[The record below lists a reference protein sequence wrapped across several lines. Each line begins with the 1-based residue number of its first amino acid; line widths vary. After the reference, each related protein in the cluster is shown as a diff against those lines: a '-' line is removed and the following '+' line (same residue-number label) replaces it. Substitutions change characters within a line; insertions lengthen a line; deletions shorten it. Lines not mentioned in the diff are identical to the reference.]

1 MASFIISFNRVLHPI
16 ILKYLDEYRQVKIE
30 KLAPGR
36 YASIFLLLLSDT
48 SPKSTAKALFQAI
61 IHKLHNAIDQLKR
74 SILAVQIPRV
84 PVLQVQIFNR
94 NAKNS
99 QPAWKQLPHNSPT
112 HKPQYKKKNPYII
125 NWKKNMLHTTP
136 QTLPTSKD
144 ADIHQ
149 VASESLFSVCRLTR
163 HQHACLQEL
172 GRSWTPRN
180 PKS

>member
-1 MASFIISFNRVLHPI
+1 MCLYVSNLFSKKNLAAFRVWWRTMMVNDGLWMLMASFIISFNRVLHPI

-36 YASIFLLLLSDT
+36 YASIFLLLLSDN

-112 HKPQYKKKNPYII
+112 HKPQYKKNRK
-125 NWKKNMLHTTP
+125 
-136 QTLPTSKD
+136 
-144 ADIHQ
+144 
-149 VASESLFSVCRLTR
+149 
-163 HQHACLQEL
+163 
-172 GRSWTPRN
+172 
-180 PKS
+180 

>member
-112 HKPQYKKKNPYII
+112 HKPQYKKKILTLSIGKKICYI
-125 NWKKNMLHTTP
+125 
-136 QTLPTSKD
+136 LPPKHFPPPKMRTFTKLQANLS
-144 ADIHQ
+144 
-149 VASESLFSVCRLTR
+149 SLFVF
-163 HQHACLQEL
+163 
-172 GRSWTPRN
+172 
-180 PKS
+180 